1 MTGTG
6 EADPTQET
14 GRRKEDHHM
23 EETNRLGIMTIKG
36 TITIKRTMTI
46 KGTMDIETTDIKTEM
61 DTKIGTIG
69 TRKTG
74 MKEEAGIHHAKAV
87 EVSAFLVPNAGHLIY
102 SATLVLRWV
111 IFLACA
117 NQCQNQIIETR
128 TFSPFEKTI

>member
-6 EADPTQET
+6 EADQTQET

-23 EETNRLGIMTIKG
+23 EETNRLGTMTIKG
-36 TITIKRTMTI
+36 TITI
-46 KGTMDIETTDIKTEM
+46 KGTMDIETTDFKTEM